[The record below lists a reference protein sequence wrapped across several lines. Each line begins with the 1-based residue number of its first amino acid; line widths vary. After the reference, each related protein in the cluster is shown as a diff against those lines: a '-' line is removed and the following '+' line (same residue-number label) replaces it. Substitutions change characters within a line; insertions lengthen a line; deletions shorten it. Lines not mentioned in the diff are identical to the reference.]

1 MTNSFPSL
9 IQRRIATTIQI
20 IAENTQ
26 PSNTILQAK
35 ITKDKLT
42 RLSHNLFIN
51 TKLSKTSS
59 SDPAPELID
68 HSYFSKVIQLHPTPS
83 SKK

>member
-26 PSNTILQAK
+26 PPSTILQAK

-42 RLSHNLFIN
+42 SFCKNLFIN
-51 TKLSKTSS
+51 TDFSKTSS

-68 HSYFSKVIQLHPTPS
+68 IASFSKVIQLHPTPS